1 MFGDVVV
8 FLIIAAV
15 VAGSISKIVRDKKKG
30 SKCAG
35 CPLNKTCAYRN
46 PDADQCPMRQTSDPQ
61 TREKD

>member
-15 VAGSISKIVRDKKKG
+15 VAGSITKIVRDKKKG

-35 CPLNKTCAYRN
+35 CPLNKICAYSN
-46 PDADQCPMRQTSDPQ
+46 PDADQCPMRQAADPHKG
-61 TREKD
+61 EMD

>member
-15 VAGSISKIVRDKKKG
+15 VAGSISKIVHNKKKG

-46 PDADQCPMRQTSDPQ
+46 PDADQCPMRQAADPHKG
-61 TREKD
+61 EKD